1 LDPAILQESFAALA
15 GRGPELAEDFYA
27 HLFPPGG
34 PAVIDLFP
42 AHMARQRSRLVDA
55 LITIVA
61 QAGDLDALA
70 GYLDGLGRHHRI
82 YAARP
87 EHFPLVG
94 ECLLA
99 TLREAAGPAWTEE
112 VAGTWAAAY
121 ALVAQVMTGGL
132 TAAGGTPPWWDA
144 TVTGT
149 ERRGLDVAVVHAK
162 LDGTDGPGL
171 AWAPGQSFG
180 VKISAWPSGRPTPR
194 AWRFYSP
201 AHLPRDDGTLT
212 LHVKV
217 TPGGVMSTALAR
229 RSLPGTRLRV
239 TPPVGAL
246 RLDEASGRDVVMVA
260 GSTGLAPLLAI
271 TEALARRP
279 QPPRAALLFGARWP
293 DGLYWAG
300 ELDKLAAGCPWLE
313 VTCAV
318 SGAVSE
324 TPGWDGPRGL
334 IADVAAGRDWAG
346 RDGYVCGG
354 HAMTAAARAALTAA
368 GAAAVHIEDFG
379 QGA

>member
-1 LDPAILQESFAALA
+1 MDPAILQESFARLA
-15 GRGPELAEDFYA
+15 GRGPELAEIFYA
-27 HLFPPGG
+27 RLFAAGG
-34 PAVIDLFP
+34 PDIISLFP
-42 AHMARQRSRLVDA
+42 AHMARQRNRLVDA

-61 QAGDLDALA
+61 QAGDMDALA
-70 GYLDGLGRHHRI
+70 GYASALGRHHRI
-82 YAARP
+82 YDARP

-99 TLREAAGPAWTEE
+99 TLAEASGPDWTEE
-112 VAGTWAAAY
+112 AAGTWAAAY
-121 ALVAQVMTGGL
+121 ALLSQVMIAGL
-132 TAAGGTPPWWDA
+132 TEQDGTPPWWDA

-149 ERRGLDVAVVHAK
+149 ERRGLDVAVIHAE
-162 LDGTDGPGL
+162 LDDTGGPRL
-171 AWAPGQSFG
+171 SWAPGQSFG
-180 VKISAWPSGRPTPR
+180 VRIASWPAGRPPPH

-201 AHLPRDDGTLT
+201 AHLPRDDGTVS
-212 LHVKV
+212 LHVRV

-246 RLDEASGRDVVMVA
+246 RLDEESARDVVMVA

-271 TEALARRP
+271 TEALGRRP
-279 QPPRAALLFGARWP
+279 RPPRAALLFGASWP
-293 DGLYWAG
+293 DGLYWAA
-300 ELDKLAAGCPWLE
+300 ELDKLAGEYPWLE

-318 SGAVSE
+318 SGPERE
-324 TPGWDGPRGL
+324 TPGWDGPRGQ

-354 HAMTAAARAALTAA
+354 HAMTAAARAALLTA